1 MTAERFEAKS
11 YRNRPRSFNRRF
23 ARLWTR
29 VGEGGQL
36 GEHQEAEELKQ
47 SATRPLVLF
56 SPTSR
61 PLRRLA
67 VG

>member
-1 MTAERFEAKS
+1 MTAERFEAKF

-29 VGEGGQL
+29 VGEGVQL

-47 SATRPLVLF
+47 SETERLVLF
-56 SPTSR
+56 SPSSR
-61 PLRRLA
+61 PLRRPA